1 MNRKT
6 GTMVLIQEDLM
17 QQEHNAGLHGDWLQ
31 FMILTTK
38 LELPPLPA
46 DTMDRPRL
54 SLQCKELFQS
64 KVTLLTAPAG
74 SGKSTLLGSWVR
86 SEAVHAACV
95 CLDDK
100 DQDPLQFWLYII
112 HALDRVREGLCG
124 DVLPHFLQ
132 RYPIDPR
139 SALILLLNRVAQ
151 ANQHA
156 LLILDDYHAV
166 TQSEIH
172 EQMQYFIE
180 NLPLSIHLV
189 LSSRTYPPF
198 KLEKLRLRGELKHFT
213 LQELAFTAEE
223 GIEFCQ
229 EIMQLDIAGEDAR
242 GWVQQTEGWAAGLKL
257 LALSHA
263 WGADSLVSPSTSL
276 SREDHGQPGERTI
289 SDYLL
294 EEVFQRQSPE
304 MQQFLLRTAIT
315 RRMNSSLCQVL
326 SDMQEAPH
334 LLRQLE
340 KEHLFL
346 VPLDRERHWYR
357 YHHLFSAFLKRE
369 LARYGTEQVNELH
382 ALAAHW
388 YEQQGYPAEALD
400 HYILGQHMQDAARL
414 LEELFAHFIMGEW
427 WTLRRYFD
435 VLPLEI
441 VKAHPKLYMSY
452 LFLVAREMPY
462 GQMVKQLDELEH
474 VIGVHLQGQLEP
486 EIVGYLLQVICV
498 MRAYM
503 AYLNRDLDGLAHYLV
518 SYIDQGYP
526 DDIAFQYMDYDRR
539 ESMRLRSFHGVNG
552 YLRRGEACFGA
563 ITERWFAEHAYVT
576 SYYGVGYGE
585 ILMEQDRLSE
595 AVSYADRALEVALQ
609 IKVAALLVPAY
620 VLKARLEL
628 TLGRPEEGMK
638 LLQQLTGLLSVKDM
652 DYWQPALEAHQHRIL
667 LEVSPVE
674 SAQTILVKP
683 AGEGCMAAE
692 TSCDQIFHSMVRIRA
707 MIILEQYDFAQEE
720 LRRIRNQAEERDW
733 LTEQVE
739 CALLESIMLQKQG
752 FTDASVAAL
761 SRALVLG
768 GPEGYIRSFVA
779 EGEQIRRLLQDYL
792 YLRRTK
798 AIQDD
803 GVKMAYVK
811 QLLSAFARDKRA
823 RGLSSVG
830 ESNLDTKEVGLSPME
845 QKIFGYIA
853 EGLTS
858 KQIAAEFGIS
868 PGTVNTHIRR
878 VFAKLGASSRTH
890 AVQIAEQRGL
900 L

>member
-1 MNRKT
+1 
-6 GTMVLIQEDLM
+6 M
-17 QQEHNAGLHGDWLQ
+17 QQEHTAGLHGDWLQ

-38 LELPPLPA
+38 LELPPLPV

-54 SLQCKELFQS
+54 SSQHKELFQS

-86 SEAVHAACV
+86 NEEAHVACV

-112 HALDRVREGLCG
+112 HALDRVREGFCG
-124 DVLPHFLQ
+124 DVLPHFMQ

-151 ANQHA
+151 ANQHV

-166 TQSEIH
+166 TRSEIH

-180 NLPLSIHLV
+180 NLPLSVHLV

-198 KLEKLRLRGELKHFT
+198 KLEKLRLRGELKQVT
-213 LQELAFTAEE
+213 LQELAFTEEE
-223 GIEFCQ
+223 GIEYCQ
-229 EIMQLDIAGEDAR
+229 EIMQLDIAGQEAR

-257 LALSHA
+257 FALSQGSHA
-263 WGADSLVSPSTSL
+263 EEWVNPMNSISSSLPH
-276 SREDHGQPGERTI
+276 EDQVQLGEKTV

-304 MQQFLLRTAIT
+304 MQQFLLRTSIT

-326 SDMQEAPH
+326 SDMVDAPQM
-334 LLRQLE
+334 LRQLE
-340 KEHLFL
+340 REHLFL
-346 VPLDRERHWYR
+346 IPLDREAHWYR

-369 LARYGTEQVNELH
+369 LARCGSEQVNELH
-382 ALAAHW
+382 AIAALW

-474 VIGVHLQGQLEP
+474 VIRVHLQGQLEP
-486 EIVGYLLQVICV
+486 EIIGYLLQVICV

-563 ITERWFAEHAYVT
+563 ITTRWYAEHAYVT

-585 ILMEQDRLSE
+585 ILMEQDRIAE
-595 AVSYADRALEVALQ
+595 AVGYADRALEVALQ

-628 TLGRPEEGMK
+628 ILGRPEEGLK
-638 LLQQLTGLLSVKDM
+638 LLQQVSGLLSVKDM
-652 DYWQPALEAHQHRIL
+652 DYWQPALSAHQYRIL
-667 LEVSPVE
+667 LEMSPVE
-674 SAQTILVKP
+674 TAQTILDKP
-683 AGEGCMAAE
+683 ASEGGMAAE
-692 TSCDQIFHSMVRIRA
+692 ISCDQIFHSMVRIRA
-707 MIILEQYDFAQEE
+707 MIVLEQYDHAREE
-720 LRRIRNQAEERDW
+720 LRRIRKKAEERDW

-739 CALLESIMLQKQG
+739 CALLESILLQKQG
-752 FTDASVAAL
+752 FTDASIATL

-779 EGEQIRRLLQDYL
+779 EGDRMKQLLQQYL
-792 YLRRTK
+792 YLCRTK
-798 AIQDD
+798 EIQDH

-811 QLLSAFARDKRA
+811 QLISAFAKDKRG
-823 RGLSSVG
+823 RSRSSLG
-830 ESNLDTKEVGLSPME
+830 EAKLDSKEVGLSPME
-845 QKIFGYIA
+845 QKIFGHIA

>member
-1 MNRKT
+1 
-6 GTMVLIQEDLM
+6 M
-17 QQEHNAGLHGDWLQ
+17 QQEHNTGLHGDWLQ

-54 SLQCKELFQS
+54 NVHLEELFQT

-124 DVLPHFLQ
+124 EVLPHFLQ
-132 RYPIDPR
+132 RYPIDPS
-139 SALILLLNRVAQ
+139 SALILLLNRVALTS
-151 ANQHA
+151 QHT

-166 TQSEIH
+166 TRPEIH

-180 NLPLSIHLV
+180 NLPRSIHLI

-198 KLEKLRLRGELKHFT
+198 KLEKLRLRGELKQLT

-229 EIMQLDIAGEDAR
+229 EIMQLDIAGGDAR

-263 WGADSLVSPSTSL
+263 LGANSLVGPIHEISSSL
-276 SREDHGQPGERTI
+276 THEVQGQTGQRSI
-289 SDYLL
+289 SEYLL

-304 MQQFLLRTAIT
+304 MQRFLLRTAIT
-315 RRMNSSLCQVL
+315 RRMNSGLCQVL
-326 SDMQEAPH
+326 SGMQEAPQ

-346 VPLDRERHWYR
+346 IPLDREANWYR

-369 LARYGTEQVNELH
+369 LARYGTDQVNELH
-382 ALAAHW
+382 VLAAHW

-441 VKAHPKLYMSY
+441 VKARPKLYMSY

-474 VIGVHLQGQLEP
+474 VIRVQLQGQLEP
-486 EIVGYLLQVICV
+486 EIIGYLLQVVCV

-503 AYLNRDLDGLAHYLV
+503 AYLNRDLEGLAHYLV

-552 YLRRGEACFGA
+552 YLRRGEACFA
-563 ITERWFAEHAYVT
+563 KITERWYAEHAYVT

-585 ILMEQDRLSE
+585 ILMEQDRLPE
-595 AVSYADRALEVALQ
+595 AVCYADRALEVALQ

-620 VLKARLEL
+620 ILKARLEL

-638 LLQQLTGLLSVKDM
+638 LLQQVTGLLSVKDM

-667 LEVSPVE
+667 LEMSPVE
-674 SAQTILVKP
+674 SAQTILVK
-683 AGEGCMAAE
+683 AVGEDRMAAE
-692 TSCDQIFHSMVRIRA
+692 TSCDQIFHAMVRIRA
-707 MIILEQYDFAQEE
+707 MIVLEQYDLAREE
-720 LRRIRNQAEERDW
+720 LRRIRKQTEERDW

-752 FTDASVAAL
+752 ISDASVAAL

-779 EGEQIRRLLQDYL
+779 EGEQMKRLLQQYL
-792 YLRRTK
+792 YLLRTK
-798 AIQDD
+798 AIQDQ

-811 QLLSAFARDKRA
+811 RLLSAFARDKRA
-823 RGLSSVG
+823 RGLSYVG
-830 ESNLDTKEVGLSPME
+830 EANPDTKEVGLSPME

>member
-1 MNRKT
+1 
-6 GTMVLIQEDLM
+6 M
-17 QQEHNAGLHGDWLQ
+17 QQEHIAGLHGDWLQ

-46 DTMDRPRL
+46 DTLDRPRL
-54 SLQCKELFQS
+54 SSQYEELFQS

-86 SEAVHAACV
+86 SEAVQAACV
-95 CLDDK
+95 CLDEQ
-100 DQDPLQFWLYII
+100 DQDPLQFWLYMI

-132 RYPIDPR
+132 RYPIEPR
-139 SALILLLNRVAQ
+139 SALIILLNRLAESR
-151 ANQHA
+151 QHV

-166 TQSEIH
+166 KQPEIH

-198 KLEKLRLRGELKHFT
+198 KLEKLRLRGEVKQFT
-213 LQELAFTAEE
+213 LQELAFTTEE

-229 EIMQLDIAGEDAR
+229 KIMRLDVARGEAH

-257 LALSHA
+257 LALSYA
-263 WGADSLVSPSTSL
+263 FGANSLVSPMNSISSPL
-276 SREDHGQPGERTI
+276 SREDHGQHGDRTI

-304 MQQFLLRTAIT
+304 MQQFLLRTSIT
-315 RRMNSSLCQVL
+315 RRMNSGLCQVL
-326 SDMQEAPH
+326 SDMEEAPQ

-346 VPLDRERHWYR
+346 VPLDREAHWYR
-357 YHHLFSAFLKRE
+357 YHHLFSAFLRRE

-400 HYILGQHMQDAARL
+400 HYILGQYMQDAARL

-441 VKAHPKLYMSY
+441 VKARPKLYMSY

-462 GQMVKQLDELEH
+462 GQMVKQLDELEN
-474 VIGVHLQGQLEP
+474 VIRVHLQGQLEP

-503 AYLNRDLDGLAHYLV
+503 AYLNRDLEGLASYLV

-563 ITERWFAEHAYVT
+563 ITERWYAEHAYVT

-585 ILMEQDRLSE
+585 ILMEQDRLPE
-595 AVSYADRALEVALQ
+595 AICYADRALEVALQ

-620 VLKARLEL
+620 VLKVRLEL

-638 LLQQLTGLLSVKDM
+638 LLQQVAGLLSVKDM
-652 DYWQPALEAHQHRIL
+652 EYWQPALEAHQHRIS
-667 LEVSPVE
+667 LEMSPME
-674 SAQTILVKP
+674 TAETILAKSVS
-683 AGEGCMAAE
+683 EGSVAAE
-692 TSCDQIFHSMVRIRA
+692 TSCDQIHHAMVRVRA
-707 MIILEQYDFAQEE
+707 MIVLEQYDLAQEG
-720 LRRIRNQAEERDW
+720 LRRIRNLAEERDW

-739 CALLESIMLQKQG
+739 CALLESIMLKKQG
-752 FTDASVAAL
+752 VTDASVAAL
-761 SRALVLG
+761 SRALMLG
-768 GPEGYIRSFVA
+768 GPEGYIRSFIA
-779 EGEQIRRLLQDYL
+779 EGEQMKLLLQHYL

-798 AIQDD
+798 AIQDH

-830 ESNLDTKEVGLSPME
+830 EANLDTKEVGLSPME

-890 AVQIAEQRGL
+890 AVQMAEQRGL

>member
-1 MNRKT
+1 
-6 GTMVLIQEDLM
+6 M
-17 QQEHNAGLHGDWLQ
+17 QQEHTTGLHGDWLQ

-54 SLQCKELFQS
+54 SSQCKELFQS

-151 ANQHA
+151 TNQHA

-166 TQSEIH
+166 THPEIH

-180 NLPLSIHLV
+180 NLPLPIHLV

-198 KLEKLRLRGELKHFT
+198 KLEKLRLSGELKQFT

-229 EIMQLDIAGEDAR
+229 EIMQLDITGGDAR

-263 WGADSLVSPSTSL
+263 LGAHSLVSPIHEISSSL
-276 SREDHGQPGERTI
+276 SREDQGQAGEGSI

-315 RRMNSSLCQVL
+315 RRMNSGLCQVL
-326 SDMQEAPH
+326 SDMEEAPQ

-346 VPLDRERHWYR
+346 VPLDREANWYR

-369 LARYGTEQVNELH
+369 LARSGIAQVDELH

-388 YEQQGYPAEALD
+388 YKQQGYPAEALD
-400 HYILGQHMQDAARL
+400 HYILGQHMQDAAIL

-441 VKAHPKLYMSY
+441 VKARPKLYMSY

-474 VIGVHLQGQLEP
+474 VIRVHLQGQLEP
-486 EIVGYLLQVICV
+486 EIIGYLLQVICV

-503 AYLNRDLDGLAHYLV
+503 AYQNRDLEGLAHYLV

-552 YLRRGEACFGA
+552 YLRRGEACFA
-563 ITERWFAEHAYVT
+563 TIMDRWYDEHAYVT

-595 AVSYADRALEVALQ
+595 AVCYADRALEVALQ

-620 VLKARLEL
+620 VLKARLEFA
-628 TLGRPEEGMK
+628 LGRPEEGMK
-638 LLQQLTGLLSVKDM
+638 LLRQVTGVLSVKDM

-667 LEVSPVE
+667 LEMNPVE
-674 SAQTILVKP
+674 LARTILAKP
-683 AGEGCMAAE
+683 VGESSMAAE
-692 TSCDQIFHSMVRIRA
+692 TSCDQTFHSMVRIRA
-707 MIILEQYDFAQEE
+707 MIVLEQYALAREE
-720 LRRIRNQAEERDW
+720 LRRIRKQAEERDW
-733 LTEQVE
+733 LTEQIE
-739 CALLESIMLQKQG
+739 CALLESIMLQKEG
-752 FTDASVAAL
+752 FIDASVAAL

-768 GPEGYIRSFVA
+768 GSEGYIRSFVA
-779 EGEQIRRLLQDYL
+779 EGEQMKRLLQKYL
-792 YLRRTK
+792 YLGRTK
-798 AIQDD
+798 AIQDH

-811 QLLSAFARDKRA
+811 QLLSAFARDKRTK
-823 RGLSSVG
+823 GFSPVG
-830 ESNLDTKEVGLSPME
+830 KANLDTKEVGLSPME

-878 VFAKLGASSRTH
+878 VFAKLGANSRTH

>member
-1 MNRKT
+1 
-6 GTMVLIQEDLM
+6 M
-17 QQEHNAGLHGDWLQ
+17 QQEQTAGLHGDWLQ

-54 SLQCKELFQS
+54 SLQHDELFQS

-112 HALDRVREGLCG
+112 HALDRVSKDLCG

-132 RYPIDPR
+132 RYPVDPR

-151 ANQHA
+151 TNQHV

-166 TQSEIH
+166 TQPEIH

-180 NLPLSIHLV
+180 NLPRSIHLV

-198 KLEKLRLRGELKHFT
+198 KLEKLRLRGELKQFT
-213 LQELAFTAEE
+213 LQELAFTPEE

-229 EIMQLDIAGEDAR
+229 EIMQLDIAGGDAR

-263 WGADSLVSPSTSL
+263 CGGNTLVSPMNSISSPL
-276 SREDHGQPGERTI
+276 SREDHGATGERTI

-326 SDMQEAPH
+326 SDMQEAPQ

-346 VPLDRERHWYR
+346 IPLDREAHWYR

-369 LARYGTEQVNELH
+369 LDRCGTEQVNELH
-382 ALAAHW
+382 ALAALW

-435 VLPLEI
+435 VVPLVI
-441 VKAHPKLYMSY
+441 VKSRPKLYMSY

-474 VIGVHLQGQLEP
+474 VIRVHLQGQLEP
-486 EIVGYLLQVICV
+486 EITGYLLQVICV

-518 SYIDQGYP
+518 SYIDQGFP

-563 ITERWFAEHAYVT
+563 ITERWYAEHAYVT

-585 ILMEQDRLSE
+585 ILMEQNQIAE
-595 AVSYADRALEVALQ
+595 AIKYADRALEVALQ

-628 TLGRPEEGMK
+628 TLGRPEEGLK
-638 LLQQLTGLLSVKDM
+638 LLQQVSGLLSGKDM
-652 DYWQPALEAHQHRIL
+652 DYWLPSLEAHQYRIL
-667 LEVSPVE
+667 IEMSPVE
-674 SAQTILVKP
+674 SAHTILAKP
-683 AGEGCMAAE
+683 ANEGDVAAE
-692 TSCDQIFHSMVRIRA
+692 ISCDQIFRSMVRIRA
-707 MIILEQYDFAQEE
+707 MIILEQYDYAREE
-720 LRRIRNQAEERDW
+720 LRRLRKQAEERD
-733 LTEQVE
+733 LLAEQVE

-752 FTDASVAAL
+752 FTDASVVAL

-779 EGEQIRRLLQDYL
+779 EGEQMKQLLEEYL

-798 AIQDD
+798 AIHDD
-803 GVKMAYVK
+803 GVKMVYVK
-811 QLLSAFARDKRA
+811 QLLSAFARDKRL
-823 RGLSSVG
+823 RGLSSAG
-830 ESNLDTKEVGLSPME
+830 EAKLDTKEVGLSPME
-845 QKIFGYIA
+845 QKIFGHIA